1 MVEESKFKPPA
12 SVSPEGLEVLK
23 NIVDIAVGGDMLS
36 ASDAKKI
43 MAIMHCNPA
52 MRLTRVFKQ
61 VREIEKAFRDRDWL
75 DKRMTSIM
83 NDCHDELEG
92 IRNCAECSP
101 FFMNAHYGEGGKKN
115 D

>member
-1 MVEESKFKPPA
+1 MTEESKFKPPA
-12 SVSPEGLEVLK
+12 SVSPEGLEALK
-23 NIVDIAVGGDMLS
+23 HVMDIAVGGDMIS
-36 ASDAKKI
+36 ASDCKKI

-61 VREIEKAFRDRDWL
+61 LREIEKAFRDRDWL

-83 NDCHDELEG
+83 NDCATELEG

-101 FFMNAHYGEGGKKN
+101 FFMNGDYGEGGKKSA
-115 D
+115 

>member
-1 MVEESKFKPPA
+1 
-12 SVSPEGLEVLK
+12 
-23 NIVDIAVGGDMLS
+23 
-36 ASDAKKI
+36 

-61 VREIEKAFRDRDWL
+61 LQEIKKAYKDRHWL
-75 DKRMTSIM
+75 DKRMESIM
-83 NDCHDELEG
+83 NDCADELEG